1 MEGLCIFIGGVI
13 AGSRITGTF
22 FNQLLS
28 EKKEELR
35 IIKGQ
40 LSGQHH
46 CW

>member
-1 MEGLCIFIGGVI
+1 MEGVLIFLGGVI
-13 AGSRITGTF
+13 VGSLITGTF

-40 LSGQHH
+40 LTGQHH

>member
-1 MEGLCIFIGGVI
+1 MEGVLIFLSGVI
-13 AGSRITGTF
+13 VGSLITGTF
-22 FNQLLS
+22 FNRLLS

-40 LSGQHH
+40 LTGQHH